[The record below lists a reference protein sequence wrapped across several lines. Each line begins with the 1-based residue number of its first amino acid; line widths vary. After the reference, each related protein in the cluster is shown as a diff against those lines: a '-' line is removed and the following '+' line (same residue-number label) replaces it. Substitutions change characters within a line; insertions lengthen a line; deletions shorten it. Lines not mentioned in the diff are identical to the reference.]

1 MGVSCSC
8 FSLRRV
14 FGDTKNAEKLVNSSA
29 QFLFSI
35 MKKFFISLFAMM
47 IATVSFAQ
55 NTLVATLTHGDE
67 ISMYYGSYAFQ
78 NVMKAAVDGDIISL
92 SGGGFQSTN
101 ITKAVTI
108 RGTGIDDANA
118 TYIINDFTIEI
129 PEGTSNRLSIE
140 GVRISGSFSMR
151 GTLNNAY
158 FVKNYIYRFTTS
170 GIVNNAV
177 FVNCNVRNPFV
188 SSSNKTT
195 LQFIN
200 CIIGNFD
207 NKSYS
212 KTSEASFVNCL
223 IHVFQYS
230 ASNTYSSTFM
240 NSIIYYDGSSYRYAL
255 NESCSAT
262 NCVSIGY
269 DAYEN
274 LVVSKNNK
282 IINDFSIFKD
292 SDPLNDLTDEAKA
305 KYLGTD
311 GTPVGMY
318 GGTLPYNTTP
328 SYPQI
333 TKMNVA
339 NKTTADG
346 KLSVEIEVSAAQ

>member
-1 MGVSCSC
+1 
-8 FSLRRV
+8 
-14 FGDTKNAEKLVNSSA
+14 
-29 QFLFSI
+29 
-35 MKKFFISLFAMM
+35 MKKFFISLVATM

-67 ISMYYGSYAFQ
+67 ISMFYGAYAFQ

-108 RGTGIDDANA
+108 RGTGIDDANP
-118 TYIINDFTIEI
+118 TYIINDFFIEI
-129 PEGTSNRLSIE
+129 PEGTSDRLTIE
-140 GVRISGSFSMR
+140 GVRISNKITTK

-158 FVKNYIYRFTTS
+158 FVKDYIGGFTTI
-170 GIVNNAV
+170 GTVNNAV
-177 FVNCNVRNPFV
+177 FANCKVYGPRV
-188 SSSNKTT
+188 ESSNKTT
-195 LQFIN
+195 MQFIN
-200 CIIGNFD
+200 CYVESFN
-207 NKSYS
+207 NRSHQT
-212 KTSEASFVNCL
+212 TSEASFINCV
-223 IHVFQYS
+223 IQEPYGFH
-230 ASNTYSSTFM
+230 TEEICSSTLL
-240 NSIIYYDGSSYRYAL
+240 NCIIFSGSSGSYNSL
-255 NESCSAT
+255 PQTVSAT
-262 NCVSIGY
+262 NCVATGIGNPFT
-269 DAYEN
+269 D
-274 LVVSKNNK
+274 VVSGANNK
-282 IINDFSIFKD
+282 YNVPISIFTD
-292 SDPLNDLTDEAKA
+292 SNFLNDLTDEAKA
-305 KYLGTD
+305 TYLGTD

>member
-1 MGVSCSC
+1 
-8 FSLRRV
+8 
-14 FGDTKNAEKLVNSSA
+14 
-29 QFLFSI
+29 
-35 MKKFFISLFAMM
+35 MKKFISLVATM
-47 IATVSFAQ
+47 IAIVSFGQ

-67 ISMYYGSYAFQ
+67 ISMFYGAYAFQ

-108 RGTGIDDANA
+108 RGTGIDDANP
-118 TYIINDFTIEI
+118 TYIINNFTIEI
-129 PEGTSNRLSIE
+129 PDTTSNRLTIE
-140 GVRISGSFSMR
+140 GVRISNTITTK

-158 FVKNYIYRFTTS
+158 FVKDYIGGFTTN
-170 GIVNNAV
+170 GTVNNAV
-177 FVNCNVRNPFV
+177 FANCKVDKPKV
-188 SSSNKTT
+188 ISSNKATM
-195 LQFIN
+195 QFIN
-200 CIIGNFD
+200 CYVSFFD
-207 NKSYS
+207 NSS
-212 KTSEASFVNCL
+212 FSTPSEASFINCIMVGEAVSLICSSILVNC
-223 IHVFQYS
+223 IVENKTKNYFAYFP
-230 ASNTYSSTFM
+230 SNT
-240 NSIIYYDGSSYRYAL
+240 
-255 NESCSAT
+255 SAT
-262 NCVSIGY
+262 NCIAIGNGNPFYFIVSGAKNKY
-269 DAYEN
+269 D
-274 LVVSKNNK
+274 VP
-282 IINDFSIFKD
+282 ISIFTD
-292 SDPLNDLTDEAKA
+292 SNDLNDLTDEAKA